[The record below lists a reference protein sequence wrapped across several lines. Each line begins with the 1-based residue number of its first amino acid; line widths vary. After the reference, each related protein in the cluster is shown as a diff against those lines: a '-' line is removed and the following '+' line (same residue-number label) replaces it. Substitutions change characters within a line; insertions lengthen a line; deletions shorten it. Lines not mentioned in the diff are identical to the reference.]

1 MTGQRTDSEE
11 RHPREPAAG
20 GVAGGSLGTDWAGA
34 VTLSVGDAIRSA
46 AIRAVILR
54 ERWQSGVAYNPLSAR
69 ATRDPYPAYAALRAR
84 APVHRSRL
92 LRGLVFT
99 RHADVGAILRDHR
112 RFANDPRKGTLS
124 SRQLAMLPPPH
135 DYTLLFLD
143 PPDHTRLGALISKAF
158 TPRGVNAYESRI
170 RGIAEALVDGLDD
183 PAGFDLMRAV
193 ARPLPAI
200 VIAEM
205 LGVPVEDRAR
215 FRVWARRRARL
226 LEPTIGPRERKAG
239 DEALREFD
247 AYFRPVIEERRTAPG
262 DDIVSGL
269 VRALDEGEQ
278 LSERETLNML
288 RLLVGT
294 GTETTADLIGNGIL
308 ALLRSPDQLQ
318 RLREDPAP
326 DPGRR
331 ERTAALRSSGANRF
345 SARGC
350 GLRGERPSGAE
361 TREHR
366 ARHRGGQ
373 PRSGRVRETGPVGC
387 RPPPGSA
394 PVVRA
399 RDSPLSRSL
408 AGAPARPDRTASV
421 ARAVLVDGP
430 WWGPPPVLQGHG
442 APEPQVPDAAVR
454 HELRHRRRP
463 GLEAG
468 ALA

>member
-1 MTGQRTDSEE
+1 M
-11 RHPREPAAG
+11 
-20 GVAGGSLGTDWAGA
+20 GS
-34 VTLSVGDAIRSA
+34 VTLSVAEAIRSA

-54 ERWQSGVAYNPLSAR
+54 ERWQSGVAYDPLSAR
-69 ATRDPYPAYAALRAR
+69 AARDPYPAYAALRAR

-112 RFANDPRKGTLS
+112 HFANDPRKGTLS
-124 SRQLAMLPPPH
+124 SRHLAMLPPPH

-143 PPDHTRLGALISKAF
+143 PPDHTRLRALISKAF
-158 TPRGVNAYESRI
+158 TPRVVNAYESRI
-170 RGIAEALVDGLDD
+170 RGIVEALVDGLDD

-239 DEALREFD
+239 ARALQAFD
-247 AYFRPVIEERRTAPG
+247 AYFRPVMEERRTAPG

-269 VRALDEGEQ
+269 VRALDESAR

-288 RLLVGT
+288 RLLVGA

-318 RLREDPAP
+318 RLREDPALITGAVNELLRFDPPVQTVFRRAVADCEVNGYPVPKRENIALVIGAANHDPEVFERP
-326 DPGRR
+326 DRLDVGRR
-331 ERTAALRSSGANRF
+331 PGPHLSFGRGIHRCPGASLALLQGRIVLEVLLKRF
-345 SARGC
+345 SSI
-350 GLRGERPSGAE
+350 GLGGDRP
-361 TREHR
+361 RF
-366 ARHRGGQ
+366 HRGIVR
-373 PRSGRVRETGPVGC
+373 RS
-387 RPPPGSA
+387 
-394 PVVRA
+394 
-399 RDSPLSRSL
+399 LRSL
-408 AGAPARPDRTASV
+408 A
-421 ARAVLVDGP
+421 
-430 WWGPPPVLQGHG
+430 
-442 APEPQVPDAAVR
+442 
-454 HELRHRRRP
+454 LRCVKS
-463 GLEAG
+463 
-468 ALA
+468 